1 MANEIIEE
9 TIQTP
14 EELKEIPS
22 VEVVNVIR
30 SYEAREKTLKIV
42 DTPDKIV
49 PVETVYNIEEVRA
62 RMEKNI
68 NARNQWQI
76 LIDADQAIIDKFNEI
91 K

>member
-49 PVETVYNIEEVRA
+49 PVETVYNIDEVQA
-62 RMEKNI
+62 RIEKNT
-68 NARNQWQI
+68 NARDQWQA
-76 LIDADQAIIDKFNEI
+76 LIDADQAILDKYEET